1 MNRLKQ
7 SHDLSTEALNRGSYS
22 FMCGHL
28 VGWNIQLCFP
38 PSLLQLIEGAILA
51 TKEHNTSNF
60 CLGVL
65 YGMRRIEEPEYS
77 MSDLER
83 RAA

>member
-1 MNRLKQ
+1 MNRPNQ
-7 SHDLSTEALNRGSYS
+7 SHDLSTEALNRRSYS
-22 FMCGHL
+22 FIWGHL
-28 VGWNIQLCFP
+28 VGWNIQLRFR
-38 PSLLQLIEGAILA
+38 PSILQLIEGAIMA

-65 YGMRRIEEPEYS
+65 FGMRHIEEPGYS
-77 MSDLER
+77 VSDLER